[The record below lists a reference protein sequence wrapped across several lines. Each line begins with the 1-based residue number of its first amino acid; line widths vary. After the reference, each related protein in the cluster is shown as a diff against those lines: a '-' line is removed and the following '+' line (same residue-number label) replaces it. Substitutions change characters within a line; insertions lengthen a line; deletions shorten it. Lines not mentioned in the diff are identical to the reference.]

1 MNIGEICSREVIIVH
16 TGDTLSEAARQMCE
30 RHVGTVIVVEDRGA
44 GRLPVGIITDRD
56 IVRAQ
61 LKRAAD
67 LFCLGVAQ
75 AMTANPLVLRED
87 ETIADGIQKLR
98 ARAVRRA
105 PVVNAAGALIGVV
118 SVDDLLSAV
127 AEQLAGLAGLV
138 EVQQR
143 REAA

>member
-1 MNIGEICSREVIIVH
+1 MNIGEICSREVIVVH
-16 TGDTLSEAARQMCE
+16 TGDSLLEAARQMCD
-30 RHVGTVIVVEDRGA
+30 RHVGTVIVVEDRGPE
-44 GRLPVGIITDRD
+44 RLPIGIITDRD

-67 LFCLGVAQ
+67 LCCLGVPQ
-75 AMTANPLVLRED
+75 AMTTNLLVLRENESMTD
-87 ETIADGIQKLR
+87 AIEKMR

-105 PVVNAAGALIGVV
+105 PVVNAAGALIGVI

-127 AEQLAGLAGLV
+127 AEQLSGLVRLV
-138 EVQQR
+138 EVQQH

>member
-1 MNIGEICSREVIIVH
+1 MNIGEICSREVIVVH
-16 TGDTLSEAARQMCE
+16 AGDSLQEAARQMCE
-30 RHVGTVIVVEDRGA
+30 RHVGTVIVVEDRGPE
-44 GRLPVGIITDRD
+44 RLPIGIITDRD

-67 LFCLGVAQ
+67 LCCLGVSQ
-75 AMTANPLVLRED
+75 AMTSNLLVLREN
-87 ETIADGIQKLR
+87 ESMANAIEKMR

-105 PVVNAAGALIGVV
+105 PVVNAAGALIGVI
-118 SVDDLLSAV
+118 SVDDLLSTV
-127 AEQLAGLAGLV
+127 AEQLSGLVQLV

>member
-1 MNIGEICSREVIIVH
+1 MNIGEICSREVIVVRA
-16 TGDTLSEAARQMCE
+16 GDSLQEAARQMCE
-30 RHVGTVIVVEDRGA
+30 RHVGTVIVVEDRGLE
-44 GRLPVGIITDRD
+44 RLPIGIITDRD

-67 LFCLGVAQ
+67 LCCLGVSQ
-75 AMTANPLVLRED
+75 AMTSNLLVLREN
-87 ETIADGIQKLR
+87 ESMANAIEKMR

-105 PVVNAAGALIGVV
+105 PVVNAAGALIGVI
-118 SVDDLLSAV
+118 SVDDLLSTV
-127 AEQLAGLAGLV
+127 AEQLSGLVQLV